1 MSVEKNNALN
11 FETNKVDL
19 IALQREID
27 EAVIIEDNK
36 ACDRDMLDQM
46 TYQLSIDEK
55 IKLNR
60 EIIEKKEEPLEE
72 NIEEL
77 ESKKDFEVITVTAM
91 SDEERDEY
99 MKSLN
104 NAFLDL
110 SRKLKD
116 VTVYYIALKSKVN
129 ILESREQNHKAI
141 DQELDNLITQMK
153 SHRRYNDL
161 SEIDFNEV
169 VRRVILEIN
178 NRDGVNKKKEKKKKI
193 LPWKIILTLLLVGIL
208 IWGYIYKVNGV
219 SPNYNM
225 KENYEKK

>member
-60 EIIEKKEEPLEE
+60 EIIEEKEEPLEE

-104 NAFLDL
+104 DAFLDL

-193 LPWKIILTLLLVGIL
+193 LPWKIILTLLFVGIL
-208 IWGYIYKVNGV
+208 IWGYIYKVNRV
-219 SPNYNM
+219 STNYNM